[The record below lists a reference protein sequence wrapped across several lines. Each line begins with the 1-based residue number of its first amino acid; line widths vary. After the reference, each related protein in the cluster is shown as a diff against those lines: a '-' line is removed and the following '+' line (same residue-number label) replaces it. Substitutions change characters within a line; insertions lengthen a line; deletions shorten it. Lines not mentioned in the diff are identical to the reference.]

1 MIVILQYQLTAGRID
16 HHSRFALEL
25 RSGNGKDERLRWS
38 IRHCAWVIALA
49 AMGLGLSGWP
59 HPSLAAPRLQVAAT
73 IFPLYDLVRQVGGS
87 DVEVVLVLPPGAS
100 PHTVAFTPSMMRS
113 LTGSAAIFAI
123 GHGLDDWA
131 VRLAADAGVP
141 RTVLTDAHIAL
152 RSGHPGDPEHGA
164 EQARRER
171 AEAPGSVDPHYWLA
185 IPNAMQMVQ
194 TIASVLGEL
203 DPAGK
208 SRYEQR
214 AAAYRRELQ
223 MADNAIR
230 QLFAKVVRHDIALF
244 HSAFDYFAA
253 AYGVHIVATFEPV
266 PGQEPGPRH
275 VREFLRRLREHNLR
289 VLFIEPQLHAAPLRS
304 LARDIGVKLQE
315 LDPLGGIEGRDSYL
329 ALMRF
334 NASQIASA
342 LRE

>member
-1 MIVILQYQLTAGRID
+1 M
-16 HHSRFALEL
+16 AL
-25 RSGNGKDERLRWS
+25 
-38 IRHCAWVIALA
+38 IAI
-49 AMGLGLSGWP
+49 GLGLSGWP

-73 IFPLYDLVRQVGGS
+73 IFPLYDLVRQVGGP
-87 DVEVVLVLPPGAS
+87 DVETVLVLPPGAS
-100 PHTVAFTPSMMRS
+100 PHTVAFTPSMIRS

-141 RTVLTDAHIAL
+141 RTVRTDARIAL
-152 RSGHPGDPEHGA
+152 RSGYEGGHVHGA
-164 EQARRER
+164 EDEPRQQ
-171 AEAPGSVDPHYWLA
+171 AEAPGSADPHYWLA

-208 SRYEQR
+208 SGYEQR
-214 AAAYRRELQ
+214 AAVYRHELQ
-223 MADNAIR
+223 VADRAIR
-230 QLFAKVVRHDIALF
+230 QRFAEVLRHDIALF

-253 AYGVHIVATFEPV
+253 AYGVRIVATFEPI

-289 VLFIEPQLHAAPLRS
+289 VLFIEPQLNAAPLRS
-304 LARDIGVKLQE
+304 LARDIGVNLQE
-315 LDPLGGIEGRDSYL
+315 LDPLGGIEGRQSYL

>member
-1 MIVILQYQLTAGRID
+1 MIRT
-16 HHSRFALEL
+16 
-25 RSGNGKDERLRWS
+25 
-38 IRHCAWVIALA
+38 
-49 AMGLGLSGWP
+49 
-59 HPSLAAPRLQVAAT
+59 
-73 IFPLYDLVRQVGGS
+73 
-87 DVEVVLVLPPGAS
+87 
-100 PHTVAFTPSMMRS
+100 

-131 VRLAADAGVP
+131 VRLAADAEVP

-152 RSGHPGDPEHGA
+152 RSGRWGGHEHGSEHA
-164 EQARRER
+164 KREH

-185 IPNAMQMVQ
+185 VPNAMQMVK

-203 DPAGK
+203 DTAGK

-214 AAAYRRELQ
+214 AAAYERELQ
-223 MADNAIR
+223 AADRAIR
-230 QLFAKVVRHDIALF
+230 QQFAEVPRHDIALF
-244 HSAFDYFAA
+244 HSAFNYFAA
-253 AYGVHIVATFEPV
+253 AYGVHIVATFEPI

-275 VREFLRRLREHNLR
+275 VREFLRRLREHNLQ
-289 VLFIEPQLHAAPLRS
+289 VLFIEPQLNAAPLQS

-315 LDPLGGIEGRDSYL
+315 LDPLGGIEGRESYL

-334 NASQIASA
+334 NATQIASA

>member
-1 MIVILQYQLTAGRID
+1 MI
-16 HHSRFALEL
+16 
-25 RSGNGKDERLRWS
+25 
-38 IRHCAWVIALA
+38 
-49 AMGLGLSGWP
+49 
-59 HPSLAAPRLQVAAT
+59 
-73 IFPLYDLVRQVGGS
+73 
-87 DVEVVLVLPPGAS
+87 
-100 PHTVAFTPSMMRS
+100 RS

-152 RSGHPGDPEHGA
+152 RSGHQGDH
-164 EQARRER
+164 EQSDGQAGRER
-171 AEAPGSVDPHYWLA
+171 AEAPGLVDPHYWLA

-203 DPAGK
+203 EPAGK

-214 AAAYRRELQ
+214 AAGYRRELQ
-223 MADNAIR
+223 AADNVIR
-230 QLFAKVVRHDIALF
+230 QLLAEVQRHDIALF

-253 AYGVHIVATFEPV
+253 AYGVHIVATFEPI

-275 VREFLRRLREHNLR
+275 VREFLRRLREHNIR